1 MTEKEGKKPIT
12 SFRDLDVY
20 QNSYRAC
27 IEVMTKIVPNLP
39 ESEKFDLKKQL
50 SSSAKA
56 IPRLIAEG
64 YAKRHQKHG
73 FQKYL
78 DDAMAECNETIVG
91 MEMCRDIFGN
101 YVDQTLCDELVNI
114 YDVCGRQLYKLREAW
129 ANFSKKTGKVERPRT

>member
-1 MTEKEGKKPIT
+1 MKNKIS
-12 SFRDLDVY
+12 SFRDLEVY
-20 QNSYRAC
+20 RNSYKAC
-27 IEVMTKIVPNLP
+27 IEVMTKIIPNLP

-78 DDAMAECNETIVG
+78 DDAMGECNETIVG
-91 MEMCRDIFGN
+91 LEQCRDLYGTN
-101 YVDQTLCDELVNI
+101 VDTELCEQLIDL
-114 YDVCGRQLYKLREAW
+114 YDKSGRQLYNLSSAWSKFKKRE
-129 ANFSKKTGKVERPRT
+129 T